1 MKLDKSGYQCGA
13 TNADMEE
20 YAAKGTSML
29 ILSAHPVL
37 DFVKKHRKDNA
48 HIFTS
53 YDVEATAHH
62 HGIRDSATISMI
74 EQMMCANANRTMLNM
89 FSASSRRIA
98 EMRKEE
104 GHQSGWFKK
113 DDALAETNPME
124 DGEDPD
130 ANEWDVQSNS
140 EARQEAQAAAE
151 SDDALT
157 AATAKDSLKNAQD
170 EEKELKK
177 SKSKIKPSPS
187 PAPKK
192 HKVKPS
198 PSPEPSPEPVDDEEE
213 QQEQQEQEQED
224 EEGEVEIIEARA
236 SPSPMP
242 KASPSPEEQ
251 AEIEE
256 EAHDAEPQLSKIRMT
271 LNPKKTTLV
280 RLGAEEIE
288 NFGRPQFHGCR
299 GFYDHCHFENVC
311 FSGHDGMLVP
321 DMPGV
326 NFSAFIDEDA
336 PAGTEAMQPRLLP
349 MEDFQNLRKVYY
361 AKGTSYALNCAG
373 QSLFQ
378 HDPAHYM
385 IGFGKLFV
393 AAHDPTVQRSMDSL
407 IFQQCMQNAPDD
419 WDWGK
424 GVWSILESLGKD
436 SQFWSPDAVDTVTL
450 GAPSNSSAPYGKLPS
465 AHDPIVC
472 AKRVTMERK
481 YAQTSLGGNVPGI
494 VGRWRSRIDWWV
506 SKLPKVAKAMKRHA
520 MEAQTEADQDD
531 KTVSPLKEVGDCELI
546 CTKGLK
552 VAVLQRA
559 DEKPSLHNV
568 DELAELVAE
577 YTREPMQTLVV
588 NDRMSFD
595 EQVAVFRSFD
605 VLISPPTPQLTNA
618 MFASKNSVI
627 IEVQSAAYDTISM
640 ANGKNFVRSFVRSSG
655 HLPVKAADQSKT
667 AKAILESHG
676 VSLAALSN
684 SSKPDRCA
692 LQVDCALTQAMDHCW
707 GNEGTCG
714 LHRAKAFNSVELYVD
729 VPRLRTAL
737 EQAVTLSCSCK
748 SKDVAEILS
757 QNRTGPCPGTGDCC
771 QTTRALAAYD
781 YFYHSCNAAIQEAKI
796 SQRKNQEAEVE
807 AEQDERKS
815 QKELRES
822 EGLAAEHF
830 DDRVAAAE
838 KAAEG
843 KHFGP
848 NEFMSPERMRIG
860 TAQQEAKTTK
870 RLRGSKQESTGKHHG
885 QRKPN

>member
-1 MKLDKSGYQCGA
+1 
-13 TNADMEE
+13 
-20 YAAKGTSML
+20 
-29 ILSAHPVL
+29 
-37 DFVKKHRKDNA
+37 
-48 HIFTS
+48 
-53 YDVEATAHH
+53 
-62 HGIRDSATISMI
+62 MI
-74 EQMMCANANRTMLNM
+74 EQMMCASANRTLLNM

-104 GHQSGWFKK
+104 GHSSGWFKK
-113 DDALAETNPME
+113 DDALTETNPME
-124 DGEDPD
+124 DGADPD
-130 ANEWDVQSNS
+130 SDRWDVQSSS

-157 AATAKDSLKNAQD
+157 AASAKDSLKNAQG
-170 EEKELKK
+170 EEKEL
-177 SKSKIKPSPS
+177 
-187 PAPKK
+187 KK

-198 PSPEPSPEPVDDEEE
+198 PSPEPKREPVDDEEVDDE
-213 QQEQQEQEQED
+213 EQEEQEEQEEVEV
-224 EEGEVEIIEARA
+224 EEGEVEYIEDIDARA

-242 KASPSPEEQ
+242 KASPSPAPAEQ
-251 AEIEE
+251 DEQDDQDEFDAE
-256 EAHDAEPQLSKIRMT
+256 AWDAEPQLSKIRMT

-288 NFGRPQFHGCR
+288 NFGAPQFHGCR

-326 NFSAFIDEDA
+326 NFSAFIDENA

-436 SQFWSPDAVDTVTL
+436 SQFWSPEAVDTVTL

-481 YAQTSLGGNVPGI
+481 YAQTFLGGNVPGI
-494 VGRWRSRIDWWV
+494 VGRWRSRIDWWG

-520 MEAQTEADQDD
+520 KDAQADH
-531 KTVSPLKEVGDCELI
+531 KELSPLKVVGDCALL

-552 VAVLQRA
+552 VAVLQRSE
-559 DEKPSLHNV
+559 DKPSLHNV
-568 DELAELVAE
+568 DELQALVAE

-588 NDRMSFD
+588 NDQMSFD

-605 VLISPPTPQLTNA
+605 VLISPPTPRLTNA

-627 IEVQSAAYDTISM
+627 IEVQSAGYDTISVP
-640 ANGKNFVRSFVRSSG
+640 NGKNFVLSFVRSSG
-655 HLPVKAADQSKT
+655 HLPVKMGDQSSA
-667 AKAILESHG
+667 AKSILASHG
-676 VSLAALSN
+676 VSLAALAN

-692 LQVDCALTQAMDHCW
+692 LQVDCELTQAMDHCW
-707 GNEGTCG
+707 
-714 LHRAKAFNSVELYVD
+714 R
-729 VPRLRTAL
+729 
-737 EQAVTLSCSCK
+737 
-748 SKDVAEILS
+748 
-757 QNRTGPCPGTGDCC
+757 
-771 QTTRALAAYD
+771 
-781 YFYHSCNAAIQEAKI
+781 
-796 SQRKNQEAEVE
+796 
-807 AEQDERKS
+807 
-815 QKELRES
+815 
-822 EGLAAEHF
+822 
-830 DDRVAAAE
+830 
-838 KAAEG
+838 
-843 KHFGP
+843 
-848 NEFMSPERMRIG
+848 
-860 TAQQEAKTTK
+860 
-870 RLRGSKQESTGKHHG
+870 
-885 QRKPN
+885 